1 MDSDFVRK
9 RISFLRAEK
18 GVSEYK
24 MSLDLG
30 HSKSYIQSISSGR
43 ALPSL
48 TELFY
53 ICDYFNITP
62 KEFFDEHIQD
72 PVTIHSLMENAT
84 KLEAEDLKMLVE
96 LAKRFGSKD

>member
-1 MDSDFVRK
+1 MDNDFVRK
-9 RISFLRAEK
+9 RITDLRMQK

-48 TELFY
+48 PEFLC
-53 ICDYFNITP
+53 ICDYFDITP
-62 KEFFDEHIQD
+62 KEFFDAELED
-72 PVTIHSLMENAT
+72 PVLINRLLKQASCLR
-84 KLEAEDLKMLVE
+84 AEDLKALILVAE
-96 LAKRFGSKD
+96 RLNAK